1 MSMNI
6 GSEKDDEIM
15 SEINT
20 TPLVDVMLVLLIIF
34 LITIPV
40 VTTSIKVDLPKEK
53 NLVRETKP
61 ETVIISVDVKGKIF
75 LYDTPIKNSDDL
87 LQRMKK
93 FSVMKPQPEVQI
105 RGDGKSDF
113 ESVGRVMYAVQR
125 AGITK
130 VGFITEPQYRDKT
143 MAMNVGSSSSDEPEV
158 MMEINTTPLIDVM
171 LVLLIMLIITI
182 PAQLHSVN
190 LDMPVSSPP
199 TKKIDPVV
207 VKIDV
212 DANSVIN
219 WNGRPLAGRA
229 DLELKLTEAAATQ
242 PQPELHI
249 RSHAK
254 AKYESVALVMASAQR
269 IGLTKLGI
277 VGSEQFVN

>member
-6 GSEKDDEIM
+6 GSEKDDEII

-75 LYDTPIKNSDDL
+75 LYDTPIKNSEDL
-87 LQRMKK
+87 LNRMKK
-93 FSVMKPQPEVQI
+93 FAVMKPQPEVQI

-130 VGFITEPQYRDKT
+130 VGFITEPQ
-143 MAMNVGSSSSDEPEV
+143 
-158 MMEINTTPLIDVM
+158 
-171 LVLLIMLIITI
+171 
-182 PAQLHSVN
+182 
-190 LDMPVSSPP
+190 
-199 TKKIDPVV
+199 
-207 VKIDV
+207 
-212 DANSVIN
+212 
-219 WNGRPLAGRA
+219 
-229 DLELKLTEAAATQ
+229 
-242 PQPELHI
+242 
-249 RSHAK
+249 
-254 AKYESVALVMASAQR
+254 
-269 IGLTKLGI
+269 
-277 VGSEQFVN
+277 